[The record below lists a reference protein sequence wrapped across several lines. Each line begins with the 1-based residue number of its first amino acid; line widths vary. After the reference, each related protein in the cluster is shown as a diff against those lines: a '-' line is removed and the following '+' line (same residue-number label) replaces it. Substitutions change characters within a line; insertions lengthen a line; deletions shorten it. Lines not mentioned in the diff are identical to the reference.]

1 MGNVQTINKVTYET
15 IQEISLHRRDTFM
28 ICTISSEKEKYVIL
42 NTVPISKEESII
54 NDLIVNRQFQK
65 KIIIYGEN
73 MYDERIIKKYNQL
86 KTFGF
91 QNCYI
96 YFGGLFEWILL
107 QDVYGTELFPTNSI
121 SINGCLDF
129 KP

>member
-73 MYDERIIKKYNQL
+73 MYDERIINKYNQL
-86 KTFGF
+86 
-91 QNCYI
+91 
-96 YFGGLFEWILL
+96 
-107 QDVYGTELFPTNSI
+107 
-121 SINGCLDF
+121 
-129 KP
+129 